1 MLESD
6 QVGLMVKLVT
16 GVLGFSLFQ
25 PPLQGPPEAPRLG
38 HVLMAQPSCCA
49 ATCSGVVVDETA
61 GGLKPQVPRP
71 TPSVCR
77 QLPGLQQEPE
87 RCCGEVIERRKL
99 IGQRIGQCEIHLALE
114 RQRNRR

>member
-1 MLESD
+1 LLESD
-6 QVGLMVKLVT
+6 LVGLMVKWAA

-25 PPLQGPPEAPRLG
+25 PPAGAAGGPRLG

-61 GGLKPQVPRP
+61 GSLKPQVPCP
-71 TPSVCR
+71 TPSVRR
-77 QLPGLQQEPE
+77 QLSGLQQEPE